1 MENESKVKVNVTKI
15 VKYVCIASVLIV
27 GIIFAELGYK
37 AYIKSDKE

>member
-15 VKYVCIASVLIV
+15 VKYVCIAAVLRV

-37 AYIKSDKE
+37 AYIKSDKK